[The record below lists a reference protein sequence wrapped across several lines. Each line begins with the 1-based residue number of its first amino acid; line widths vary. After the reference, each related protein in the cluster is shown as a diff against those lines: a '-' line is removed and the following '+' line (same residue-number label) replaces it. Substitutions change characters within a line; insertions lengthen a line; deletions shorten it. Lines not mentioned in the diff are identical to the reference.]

1 MQPNINT
8 DKTFKRLAKHLD
20 DLPGGFPPTESGVE
34 LRILRRLFT
43 PEEAA
48 LAVRLTLIPEFPEVT
63 ARRAKKGVEAT
74 ATMLEDMASKGLIM
88 RVGAKPPYRYM
99 AAQFIVGIWEYQV
112 NRLTEELVR
121 DFNEYA
127 PILTTKSGWEK
138 MPQVRVVPVEKS
150 ITPDHQTMAYEEAV
164 AIIKARRKILVAPCI
179 CRREHTMVGEG
190 CGKLEEACLI
200 FDWSAV
206 YYEKNNVGRI
216 IDSEEALAILAEGD
230 KQGLVLQPSN
240 GKKPA
245 AICMCCGCCCQVFLA
260 YKRHP
265 DPAKF
270 AASPFTIKLDDDKCI
285 GCAKCVKRCQMD
297 AFTMVEGEAGAR
309 DSKASDGADGK
320 KRKKKAVVEKRLC
333 IGCGL
338 CVTTCPSEALELVR
352 KEDAPEVPA
361 SFPEALMNLGRA
373 RGKLSPTKMALM
385 ALKSKLDRTLASR
398 GK

>member
-1 MQPNINT
+1 MQPTSPNAAT
-8 DKTFKRLAKHLD
+8 DKVFKRLAKHLD
-20 DLPGGFPPTESGVE
+20 NLPGGFPPTESGVE
-34 LRILRRLFT
+34 LRILRHLFT

-48 LAVRLTLIPEFPEVT
+48 MAVKLTLIPEFPEVT
-63 ARRAKKGVEAT
+63 ARRAKRGVEET
-74 ATMLEDMASKGLIM
+74 GTMLEDMASKGLIM
-88 RVGAKPPYRYM
+88 RVGMKKPFRYM
-99 AAQFIVGIWEYQV
+99 AAQFVVGIWEYQV

-127 PILTTKSGWEK
+127 PILTTKAEWDK
-138 MPQVRVVPVEKS
+138 VPQVRVVPVEKS
-150 ITPDHQTMAYEEAV
+150 ITPEHQAMPYEEAQE
-164 AIIKARRKILVAPCI
+164 IIKTRRKILVAPCI
-179 CRREHTMVGEG
+179 CRREHKMVGEG

-206 YYEKNNVGRI
+206 YYQKNKVGRI
-216 IDSEEALAILAEGD
+216 IDADEALAILAEGD

-285 GCAKCVKRCQMD
+285 GCSKCVKRCQMD
-297 AFTMVEGEAGAR
+297 AFTMVEDEAVP
-309 DSKASDGADGK
+309 KTE
-320 KRKKKAVVEKRLC
+320 KRATVDKRLC

-338 CVTTCPSEALELVR
+338 CVTTCPTEALELVR
-352 KEDAPEVPA
+352 KEDAPKVPE

-373 RGKLSPTKMALM
+373 RGKLSPTKMALTM
-385 ALKSKLDRTLASR
+385 LKSKMDRILASR
-398 GK
+398 K